1 MGKYN
6 SNPIRQIYWR
16 NRLKKIYIHTVT
28 ASAAEPQTIFMFG
41 KNGLSFV
48 AKQCGKKFS
57 LIKHDKDLEK
67 FKLNRLNVDLILA
80 LKPTKCNQFDD
91 ECEEDEN
98 QLHVTK
104 DQGKTWEKILDN
116 VYSVII

>member
-1 MGKYN
+1 
-6 SNPIRQIYWR
+6 
-16 NRLKKIYIHTVT
+16 
-28 ASAAEPQTIFMFG
+28 MFG